1 MLSVREQ
8 TLEHERTCALY
19 HWFAVAM
26 SKIFEDRMCNEL
38 VAPTCRDDYFKSE
51 LITRVRELN
60 RRSGQRREQHVIA
73 DYCDRE
79 RMRCRQRLTEGG
91 ARA

>member
-8 TLEHERTCALY
+8 ALENEGTCALY
-19 HWFAVAM
+19 HWFAVAT
-26 SKIFEDRMCNEL
+26 SQIFEDRMCNEL
-38 VAPTCRDDYFKSE
+38 VSPTGGNDYFESE
-51 LITRVRELN
+51 LITGVRELN

-79 RMRCRQRLTEGG
+79 RMRCRQRLAEGG
-91 ARA
+91 TRA

>member
-8 TLEHERTCALY
+8 ALEHQGTCALD

-26 SKIFEDRMCNEL
+26 AEIFEHRMCNEL
-38 VAPTCRDDYFKSE
+38 VAPTCWDDYFESE
-51 LITRVRELN
+51 LITGVRELN

-73 DYCDRE
+73 DYCDRK

-91 ARA
+91 TRA